1 MNTLVSIIIPTYN
14 RAHLIS
20 ETLDSILTQTYQN
33 WECII
38 VDDGSTDKTNE
49 VLSHYLK
56 DKRFQYHQ
64 RPSVKPKGAN
74 SCRNYG
80 YELSKGEFVKW
91 FDSDDL
97 MKSNLLEFQLN
108 SFIKTTDVSI
118 CKLEYYD
125 FDNNKSL
132 GESTI
137 YSNNLIEDYFVGK
150 VVFYIS
156 GPLWLRTFLEKQ
168 KVLFDEK
175 ISNLDDW
182 DFNLRML
189 YSNPVINYTDE
200 SLIQYRVY
208 ENSLS
213 REIDKLNFKEIQSE
227 FFAQEKHLELLRNN
241 NIVNHFVIE
250 NYIIGRYKYILRA
263 CLINQNPKKYHF
275 LRKLILKQIRLLDF
289 SGVLKTIF
297 GFSIYNITGS
307 GYKLLK

>member
-1 MNTLVSIIIPTYN
+1 MNPLVSIIIPTYN

-80 YELSKGEFVKW
+80 YELSKGEFVKL

-241 NIVNHFVIE
+241 NIVNHFGLS
-250 NYIIGRYKYILRA
+250 NM
-263 CLINQNPKKYHF
+263 
-275 LRKLILKQIRLLDF
+275 
-289 SGVLKTIF
+289 
-297 GFSIYNITGS
+297 
-307 GYKLLK
+307 LLKCIYTFLLYNFL